1 MLPDGREISPLI
13 PAQPDSSDVAYVTA
27 LFVEGPDLQ
36 ATAMGFASFI
46 HSKLSGSPPSLPE
59 DVRIEPNFDLRNI
72 FHTERR
78 WNVYVSSVCLN

>member
-13 PAQPDSSDVAYVTA
+13 PAQPDSSDVTYVTA